1 MLLLILAAAA
11 PAAAEAPAQPAPN
24 TVAPVTVTRAQPVVA
39 TVKMASD
46 DTAIGQYVSIWP
58 TRAWQGGRSGKVT
71 LSCKIDVHGLA
82 EWCKVA
88 NETPEG
94 RGFGAAALQL
104 RPMLKLPPA
113 TGPDG
118 PHDAVMDI
126 AIDFKAPDSQYSFD
140 DLARAYPSEAGGV
153 EGYAVAHCKVERSGA
168 LTHCLPV
175 KEEPTGKGFG
185 TAAKALA
192 AKFRVEP
199 TLAAQPHRDPLWV
212 DIPMRITPPAKEPTV
227 MAPTWLT
234 GFAVTPKIFP
244 PEAAAQGVT
253 TGRGVARC
261 TVIRDGTLAGCTP
274 EPGEPEGV
282 GFSEAAAK
290 LASTLK
296 MNLWSADAQPVEGG
310 VVHIAI
316 RLNLASAK

>member
-1 MLLLILAAAA
+1 M
-11 PAAAEAPAQPAPN
+11 
-24 TVAPVTVTRAQPVVA
+24 
-39 TVKMASD
+39 M
-46 DTAIGQYVSIWP
+46 
-58 TRAWQGGRSGKVT
+58 
-71 LSCKIDVHGLA
+71 
-82 EWCKVA
+82 
-88 NETPEG
+88 
-94 RGFGAAALQL
+94 
-104 RPMLKLPPA
+104 KLPPA

-126 AIDFKAPDSQYSFD
+126 AIDFKAPDSQYSFDANRATPLGGMAGPMVSTDAYNLRGNPIAMTPVTMLTSPVWVRAPSFD

-310 VVHIAI
+310 VVHIAS
-316 RLNLASAK
+316 RLNLASAQ